1 MAGTKRGVMRALPL
15 LLALIAAQEDD
26 NGEERAS
33 LLLYKKVTPST
44 DLTIGKSINVT
55 LTVYNKGPGSAYS
68 LMVTDDNWKSDKF
81 RIVSGGNNF
90 TVDFLNADDKY
101 EHEFT
106 VKPIRKMWH
115 RVRPARMVF
124 VEFSDGEQTI
134 THLSNS
140 LPELRVSPKKD
151 TLGENLLLAGRVLTF
166 NVIKTK
172 QGWMVAAFIVI
183 CLVAL
188 QLHVIGSKVLHKR
201 RHLRALEDVKKM

>member
-1 MAGTKRGVMRALPL
+1 MRSIAVVLHAL
-15 LLALIAAQEDD
+15 LLLLVLTAAQEGED
-26 NGEERAS
+26 GEERAS

-55 LTVYNKGPGSAYS
+55 ITVYNKGPGSAYS

-81 RIVSGGNNF
+81 RFVSGGNNF

-106 VKPIRKMWH
+106 IKPIRKMWH

-124 VEFSDGEQTI
+124 VEFTDGEQTI

-140 LPELRVSPKKD
+140 LPEMRVIAKKD
-151 TLGENLLLAGRVLTF
+151 TLGENLLIAGRIATF
-166 NVIKTK
+166 NIIKTK
-172 QGWMVAAFIVI
+172 QGWMVAAFIGI
-183 CLVAL
+183 CLVAV
-188 QLHVIGSKVLHKR
+188 QLHFVGSKVLHKR
-201 RHLRALEDVKKM
+201 RHLRALEDVKNM